1 MGPLKAFKHIS
12 RIIRRP
18 GSSTNMQ
25 PPLFQLT
32 TEQWQKKLSPEEFK
46 VLRLGK
52 TEKSFTKQF
61 ITNPKFD
68 DA

>member
-1 MGPLKAFKHIS
+1 
-12 RIIRRP
+12 
-18 GSSTNMQ
+18 MQ

-61 ITNPKFD
+61 ITNPKALYSCAGCDQVLFTYLFEINK
-68 DA
+68 